1 MVEWHNKTFN
11 SVSLYVSFIS
21 TTVPGSPLVLTVGLT
36 HFWGEPLVDIRETTV
51 FGTWANKHAS
61 APIHHHVISMS
72 HYMVSC
78 TAPTVKTGFPRKGRN
93 LWLSIRHFYVMNV
106 KVLSFYWYFK
116 VFSTDQ
122 RQLVNFV
129 VQAPMTIKIFI
140 SIQSLRHWE
149 LCTFGNG
156 ILMYILSFCKLC
168 TVCILFSFL
177 L

>member
-11 SVSLYVSFIS
+11 SVFLYVSFIS

-36 HFWGEPLVDIRETTV
+36 HFWSEPLVDITETTV

-106 KVLSFYWYFK
+106 KFC
-116 VFSTDQ
+116 
-122 RQLVNFV
+122 R
-129 VQAPMTIKIFI
+129 FI
-140 SIQSLRHWE
+140 
-149 LCTFGNG
+149 G
-156 ILMYILSFCKLC
+156 ILRFLALIKDNLLIL
-168 TVCILFSFL
+168 LFKHQWQ
-177 L
+177 